1 MVNPDGATPAPLVGI
16 LDDRFG
22 SYRIQPTG
30 PVTFSNAPNPR
41 PNTTAVVNALG
52 GRFRVASAN
61 VLNFFT
67 TIGSRGAQ
75 TAQELINQRAKVIAE
90 LSRLNAEIYG
100 LSEVQ
105 NFANGNTSGG
115 TYTNAAASDLT
126 TSLAAA
132 TGRNYQ
138 FVDTISPTNVVGG
151 DITQNGTDAI
161 RNVIIYDAGRVTPVG
176 SAALY
181 YQNDTNRPSLAQT
194 FKPATGLKA
203 DSSDLHG
210 GGQPFPLEGQCVRRN
225 ER

>member
-1 MVNPDGATPAPLVGI
+1 MGGRARLNSRSVISLDDDSTSSNGNLTGGVAPYPAPGLSATNTLRVGAVVNPGGATPAPLVGI

-22 SYRIQPTG
+22 SYRIQPTS

-75 TAQELINQRAKVIAE
+75 TALELVNQRAKVIAE

-115 TYTNAAASDLT
+115 TYTNAAASDLASFGRRRGT
-126 TSLAAA
+126 PALSIRFTGQHRLASPRTARTQSA
-132 TGRNYQ
+132 T
-138 FVDTISPTNVVGG
+138 
-151 DITQNGTDAI
+151 
-161 RNVIIYDAGRVTPVG
+161 
-176 SAALY
+176 
-181 YQNDTNRPSLAQT
+181 
-194 FKPATGLKA
+194 
-203 DSSDLHG
+203 
-210 GGQPFPLEGQCVRRN
+210 
-225 ER
+225 